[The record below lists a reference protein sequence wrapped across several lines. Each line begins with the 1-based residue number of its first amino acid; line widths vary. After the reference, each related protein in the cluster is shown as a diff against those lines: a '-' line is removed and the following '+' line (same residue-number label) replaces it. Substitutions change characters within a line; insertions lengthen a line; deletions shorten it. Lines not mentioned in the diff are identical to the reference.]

1 MPPICWRMMDELE
14 ARRDAEA
21 KLNAIIE
28 AAGKQMQQ
36 LIRHYAE
43 QPDATPS
50 GLAFLHDEAVAI
62 LQSLIDEKKRMLG
75 DG

>member
-14 ARRDAEA
+14 ARGDAEA
-21 KLNAIIE
+21 KLNTIIE
-28 AAGKQMQQ
+28 AAGNQLQQ

-43 QPDATPS
+43 QPDATLD
-50 GLAFLHDEAVAI
+50 GLAFLHEEAVAI

-75 DG
+75 GG

>member
-28 AAGKQMQQ
+28 AAGKQLQE

-43 QPDATPS
+43 QPDVTPD
-50 GLAFLHDEAVAI
+50 GRAFLDEEAVAI
-62 LQSLIDEKKRMLG
+62 VQSLIDEKNRMLG